1 MNNRAFETDLQI
13 SEEMDY
19 YNLVLTHNVDL
30 QN

>member
-1 MNNRAFETDLQI
+1 MNNRAFEIDLQI

-19 YNLVLTHNVDL
+19 YNLVLPHHVDL